1 MAKETV
7 QAVRQAELN
16 AAQIERDAIEKK
28 DTLLSDAQQ
37 NAKMLVTSRTKEAF
51 LKAERN
57 LVLAN
62 EQGAQLLQS
71 AILKAD
77 NEVLLLKEM
86 VKGKEQ
92 VAIDKVLSSLI

>member
-16 AAQIERDAIEKK
+16 AAQIEKDAIEKK
-28 DTLLSDAQQ
+28 DTILSDAQQ
-37 NAKMLVTSRTKEAF
+37 NAKLLITSRTKEAF

-57 LVLAN
+57 LELAN
-62 EQGAQLLQS
+62 EQGAQLLQA
-71 AILKAD
+71 AILKAE